1 MKTKKKKLIRS
12 KFSKGDLFRAS
23 FWAFV
28 IASGLTRVFLLFI
41 SDIYLVRFFLFLFFA
56 ALYFYVQEDSH
67 KAKVKNKKIQDK
79 YDHELSTYIDMMA
92 RVNALIIEFEN
103 TEDVTKAYF
112 SRGALETRLYQQ
124 TLSWYRQNGGLEGK
138 SLDFDKLH
146 FGNKIEKAFEHCDQ
160 WNWSERKEE
169 HIG

>member
-1 MKTKKKKLIRS
+1 MKSKKKKLIRS
-12 KFSKGDLFRAS
+12 KFSKGDLFM
-23 FWAFV
+23 
-28 IASGLTRVFLLFI
+28 ASGWAVFFLDFI
-41 SDIYLVRFFLFLFFA
+41 LDIRLVPFFLFLWFLALFF
-56 ALYFYVQEDSH
+56 YEIEGPH
-67 KAKVKNKKIQDK
+67 KEKVKKKKIQDK
-79 YDHELSTYIDMMA
+79 YDQELSTYIDMMA
-92 RVNALIIEFEN
+92 RINALIIEFEN
-103 TEDVTKAYF
+103 AEDVTIAYF
-112 SRGALETRLYQQ
+112 RRDALEHRMYQQ